1 VSEFLNSP
9 LLLPVIALVAAVL
22 HALVRR
28 VRRERRQRRQRREH
42 GWRLIHELKAY
53 SAWVDSL
60 HGEPFMSTEPEELT
74 SAQALSRAR
83 AIAQQH
89 FPQLGQAMLRLLQA
103 DSQLTRHLWEQKLR
117 RLSAPGDR
125 VPCQRDPEYRELRDA
140 QEDLIDSIIARCQAL
155 IGDSGRRWRHTGMD
169 SEFFASMG
177 ISSGTCR

>member
-1 VSEFLNSP
+1 VSEFLNSTW
-9 LLLPVIALVAAVL
+9 LLLPGIALVAAVL

-28 VRRERRQRRQRREH
+28 ARRERRQRREH

-74 SAQALSRAR
+74 SAQALTRAR
-83 AIAQQH
+83 AIAHEH
-89 FPQLGQAMLRLLQA
+89 FPQLGQAMLRLLQV
-103 DSQLTRHLWEQKLR
+103 DSQLTRHLWEHKLR
-117 RLSAPGDR
+117 RLSGPGDG

>member
-1 VSEFLNSP
+1 MSEFLNSP

-28 VRRERRQRRQRREH
+28 VRRERRQRREH

-53 SAWVDSL
+53 SAWIDSL

-117 RLSAPGDR
+117 RLSAAGDWA
-125 VPCQRDPEYRELRDA
+125 PCQRDPEYRELREA
-140 QEDLIDSIIARCQAL
+140 QEDLIDSIIAGCRAL
-155 IGDSGRRWRHTGMD
+155 IGDAGRPWHHTGMD

-177 ISSGTCR
+177 ISSSTCG